1 MKRQECNISHVG
13 LSESWDSA
21 SLHTENMPEKQLQL
35 SIYLNNL
42 ECSLKHPHCFSVVQE
57 RAIQIW
63 QPKSWS
69 LTLQQALMLRSL
81 PSGWGL
87 QVWNL
92 PRHTGMLIEMSGRTD
107 GEPLSPFRVRGK
119 EYEIYFCFSSLNTYL
134 QERHSAWNIP
144 QLALVKNYV
153 CQ

>member
-1 MKRQECNISHVG
+1 MKRAACNISHVG
-13 LSESWDSA
+13 LSDSWDSA
-21 SLHTENMPEKQLQL
+21 SLRTEDMPEKQLQL
-35 SIYLNNL
+35 FIYLNNL
-42 ECSLKHPHCFSVVQE
+42 ECSLKHPHCFSVVQK

-69 LTLQQALMLRSL
+69 LTLQQAFMLHSL
-81 PSGWGL
+81 HSGWGL

-92 PRHTGMLIEMSGRTD
+92 PRHTGMLIETSGRTD
-107 GEPLSPFRVRGK
+107 GEFLSPLKDWGR
-119 EYEIYFCFSSLNTYL
+119 EYEIFFFFSSLNTYL

-144 QLALVKNYV
+144 QLASVKNYV